1 MRRPTLF
8 IALFLIVTAMSCKQD
23 NPLLA
28 DFDTPFQTP
37 PFHLIRPEHY
47 RPAVEAAIIEARAE
61 VEAIANNPQPPT
73 FDNTLAALDRSG
85 KRLDVISEI
94 LFNLNEAETNAALQA
109 AVREVSPLL
118 TDFSNDINLNPKLFE
133 RIRAVWDARDT
144 LGLTTEQAALLT
156 KTYRGFE
163 QNGACLD
170 EASKERFREISRR
183 LADLSLQFSE
193 NELAASNAFVL
204 HLTDTAELAGLP
216 ASLISA
222 AELTAKERGLEGW
235 AITLDYP
242 MYMPFLR
249 YSERR
254 DLREKLNRAYG
265 SRGLTE
271 GEHCNQAIVKEIVA
285 LRIEKANLLGC
296 KTYADLVLQQRM
308 AETPAGVFALEQQLL
323 EASLPAAR
331 RELAEVQEFA
341 KTLGFTE
348 TLERWDWPYYS
359 YKLKNARYDY
369 DEEELKPYLSLDS
382 VVKGVFLLAN
392 KLYGLTFVPN
402 NNIPLYHPDV
412 RTYEVYDGDRLMSIL
427 YLDFFPREGKS
438 GGAWKTTFRSQY
450 KDGDTDVRPL
460 VSIVTNFTKPTA
472 NEPALLAFSEL
483 ETMLHEFGH
492 ALHAMLSECT
502 YQAVSGTAVYRDFV
516 ELPSQILEN
525 WATEKE
531 YLDLFAVHH
540 STGEPMP
547 QELVQKVIASR
558 NFTAGYLSLRQIGL
572 GLLDMA
578 WHTVEKPV
586 EISVEEFEKQAIGH
600 LDVLPPT
607 AGIGTSASFGH
618 IFAGGYAAGYY
629 GYKWAEV
636 LDADAFELFKQRGI
650 FDKET
655 AKSFRDN
662 ILSRGGSEHPM
673 VLYTRFRGHQP
684 SVDALLARSGLK

>member
-1 MRRPTLF
+1 
-8 IALFLIVTAMSCKQD
+8 MSCKQD

-254 DLREKLNRAYG
+254 DLREKFNRAYG

-472 NEPALLAFSEL
+472 NEPALLTFSEL

-684 SVDALLARSGLK
+684 SVDALLTRSGLK